1 MIKTI
6 TASDSTSWLHC
17 QGRIWLDKFQPAGE
31 AVELSDFDKLI
42 IRMGELHEW
51 NIKRDLARQHQL
63 IEAVSEEH
71 TRALMEAGVQII
83 YQGQLSE
90 GDIVGKPDFLIRHES
105 GQYQA
110 ADAKLAR
117 SEEKKEIQIQ
127 LGIYRKLLGN
137 DLNALAFLGNGTVTE
152 IGDEADK
159 EVEKFLQSMRE
170 ILAQEVMP
178 QVRYSESKCR
188 DCSYHDTCKPK
199 FEAKGE
205 LTLLYGMD
213 SRAAS
218 GLEKQGIDTIR
229 KLADTDPAVI
239 QDVPYLKGYEKRY
252 RAVLQAQS
260 YFDDS
265 IHQLKPITLPQGTW
279 IHFDVEV
286 NPLTDSGNDHVYL
299 WGLLKPPY
307 NGHAFEYIWTNSE
320 KQDRVGWEAFL
331 AKIAEYRA
339 QYPDLVLAHFSGYEV
354 QKIKA
359 YAERYNMQGHPI
371 VEWLLGDNTPLFDL
385 LEPIKECLVLPVAS
399 YGLKYI
405 CKHPKIVNFQWDDTD
420 SGSQW
425 SVVQYVNYL
434 GELRPDDR
442 ERLKRN
448 ILTYNFDDVMG
459 TRKLE
464 EWVRTREVVDHPA

>member
-1 MIKTI
+1 MKTI

-17 QGRIWLDKFQPAGE
+17 HGRIWLDKFQPAGE
-31 AVELSDFDKLI
+31 AVELSEFDKLI

-51 NIKRDLARQHQL
+51 SIKRDLARQHQL
-63 IEAVSEEH
+63 IEAISEEH

-90 GDIVGKPDFLIRHES
+90 GDVVGKPDFLIRHES

-152 IGDEADK
+152 IGEEADK

-170 ILAQEVMP
+170 ILAQKAMP
-178 QVRYSESKCR
+178 KVRYSESKCR
-188 DCSYHDTCKPK
+188 ECSYHDTCKPK
-199 FEAKGE
+199 FESKGE

-213 SRAAS
+213 SRAAL

-229 KLADTDPAVI
+229 KLADADPATI

-252 RAVLQAQS
+252 RAVLQAKS

-265 IHQLKPITLPQGTW
+265 IHHLKPITLPQGTW

-286 NPLTDSGNDHVYL
+286 NPLTESGNEHVYL

-307 NGHAFEYIWTNSE
+307 NGHAFEYIWTDSE

-359 YAERYNMQGHPI
+359 YVERYQMHDHPI
-371 VEWLLGDNTPLFDL
+371 IAWLLGVDTPLFDL

-405 CKHPKIVNFQWDDTD
+405 CKHPKIVNFQWDDSD

-425 SVVQYVNYL
+425 SVVQYVNFL

>member
-1 MIKTI
+1 MKTI
-6 TASDSTSWLHC
+6 AASDSTSWLHC
-17 QGRIWLDKFQPAGE
+17 HGRVWLDKNPPAGQQP
-31 AVELSDFDKLI
+31 VEPSEFDQLI
-42 IRMGELHEW
+42 IRMGLGHEW
-51 NIKRDLARQHQL
+51 NIKRELERKFQFV
-63 IEAVSEEH
+63 EAVSEEH
-71 TRALMEAGVQII
+71 TRALMEAGCQVI
-83 YQGQLSE
+83 YQGQLTE
-90 GDIVGKPDFLIRHES
+90 GDIIGKPDFLIRHES

-127 LGIYRKLLGN
+127 LGIYRQLLGN
-137 DLNALAFLGNGTVTE
+137 NLNALVFLGTGEVVE

-159 EVEKFLQSMRE
+159 DVEKFTLSMRDL
-170 ILAQEVMP
+170 LAQKTMP

-188 DCSYHDTCKPK
+188 ACGYYDHCKAS
-199 FEAKGE
+199 FVAKGE
-205 LTLLYGMD
+205 LTLLYGID
-213 SRAAS
+213 SRAAP

-229 KLADTDPAVI
+229 KLADADPAKI
-239 QDVPYLKGYEKRY
+239 EDVPYLKGYEKRY
-252 RAVLQAQS
+252 RAVLQAKS

-265 IHQLKPITLPQGTW
+265 IHQLKPITLPNGTW
-279 IHFDVEV
+279 IHFDVEA
-286 NPLTDSGNDHVYL
+286 NPLAESGDDNVYL

-307 NGHAFEYIWTNSE
+307 NGNAFDYIWTDSE
-320 KQDRVGWEAFL
+320 KQDREGWEAFL
-331 AKIAEYRA
+331 AKITEYRA

-359 YAERYNMQGHPI
+359 YAERYNMQAHPI

-385 LEPIKECLVLPVAS
+385 LETVRDCLVLPVAS

-405 CKHPKIVNFQWDDTD
+405 CKHPKLVNFQWDDSD

-425 SVVQYVNYL
+425 SVVQYVNFL

-448 ILTYNFDDVMG
+448 ILTYNFDDVVG

-464 EWVRTREVVDHPA
+464 EWLRAWQPSHN

>member
-1 MIKTI
+1 MTKTI

-17 QGRIWLDKFQPAGE
+17 HGRIWLDKFQPAGE
-31 AVELSDFDKLI
+31 AVEPSEFDKLI
-42 IRMGELHEW
+42 IRMGEGHEW
-51 NIKRDLARQHQL
+51 NIKRELARQYQL
-63 IEAVSEEH
+63 VEAVSEEH
-71 TRALMEAGVQII
+71 TRALMEAGAQII

-90 GDIVGKPDFLIRHES
+90 GDVIGKPDFLIRQES
-105 GQYQA
+105 GQYRA

-127 LGIYRKLLGN
+127 VGTYRKLLGN
-137 DLNALAFLGNGTVTE
+137 GLSALVFLGTGEVTE
-152 IGDEADK
+152 IGEEADK
-159 EVEKFLQSMRE
+159 DVEKFLQSMRE
-170 ILAQEVMP
+170 ILAQKTIP

-188 DCSYHDTCKPK
+188 GCAYYDTCKPR

-205 LTLLYGMD
+205 LTLLYGID
-213 SRAAS
+213 SRAAP

-229 KLADTDPAVI
+229 KLADADPAKI
-239 QDVPYLKGYEKRY
+239 EDVPYLKGYDKRY
-252 RAVLQAQS
+252 RAVLQAKA

-279 IHFDVEV
+279 VHFDVEA
-286 NPLTDSGNDHVYL
+286 NPLSDNGEDHVYL

-307 NGHAFEYIWTNSE
+307 NGNAFEYIWTDSE
-320 KQDRVGWEAFL
+320 KQDRQGWEAFL
-331 AKIAEYRA
+331 AKIEQYRA
-339 QYPDLVLAHFSGYEV
+339 EYPDLVLAHFSGYEV
-354 QKIKA
+354 QKIRA
-359 YAERYNMQGHPI
+359 YADRYQMHYHPT
-371 VEWLLGDNTPLFDL
+371 VAWLLGDNTPLFDL
-385 LEPIKECLVLPVAS
+385 LEPIRECLVLPVAS

-405 CKHPKIVNFQWDDTD
+405 CKHPKLVNFQWDDSD

-434 GELRPDDR
+434 GAVRPDDR

-464 EWVRTREVVDHPA
+464 EWVRGYSVSRN

>member
-1 MIKTI
+1 MVSIA
-6 TASDSTSWLHC
+6 ASDSTSWLHC
-17 QGRIWLDKFQPAGE
+17 HGRVWLDKNPPAGAATVTPSE
-31 AVELSDFDKLI
+31 FDQLI
-42 IRMGELHEW
+42 ITMGLRHEW
-51 NIKRDLARQHQL
+51 DIKRELARQYQL
-63 IEAVSEEH
+63 VEAVSEEH
-71 TRALMEAGVQII
+71 TRALMEAGAQII

-90 GDIVGKPDFLIRHES
+90 GDIIGKPDFLIRHES

-137 DLNALAFLGNGTVTE
+137 GLNAIVFLGNGSVTE
-152 IGDEADK
+152 IGDEADID
-159 EVEKFLQSMRE
+159 VEKFTLSMRE
-170 ILAQEVMP
+170 LLAQKTMP

-188 DCSYHDTCKPK
+188 ACNYYDHCKAS
-199 FEAKGE
+199 FIAKGE
-205 LTLLYGMD
+205 LTLLYGID
-213 SRAAS
+213 SRAAPE
-218 GLEKQGIDTIR
+218 LEKQGIDTIR
-229 KLADTDPAVI
+229 KLAEADPAKI
-239 QDVPYLKGYEKRY
+239 EDVPYLKGYEKRY
-252 RAVLQAQS
+252 RAVLQAKS

-265 IHQLKPITLPQGTW
+265 IHQLKPITLPNGTW
-279 IHFDVEV
+279 IHFDVEA
-286 NPLTDSGNDHVYL
+286 NPLAESGDDNVYL

-307 NGHAFEYIWTNSE
+307 NGQAFDYIWADSE
-320 KQDRVGWEAFL
+320 KQDREGWEAFL
-331 AKIAEYRA
+331 TKIAEYRA

-354 QKIKA
+354 QKIRA
-359 YAERYNMQGHPI
+359 YAERYSMQAHPI

-385 LEPIKECLVLPVAS
+385 LETVRDCLVLPVAS

-405 CKHPKIVNFQWDDTD
+405 CKHPKLVNFQWDDTD

-448 ILTYNFDDVMG
+448 ILTYNFDDVVG

-464 EWVRTREVVDHPA
+464 EWLRALPPMQ

>member
-1 MIKTI
+1 MTQATI
-6 TASDSTSWLHC
+6 RASDAMSWLHC
-17 QGRIWLDKFQPAGE
+17 HGRAWLDKNQPADLQDKE
-31 AVELSDFDKLI
+31 PSEFDQLI
-42 IRMGELHEW
+42 IRMGLGHEW
-51 NIKRDLARQHQL
+51 NIKRELERKFQFV
-63 IEAVSEEH
+63 EAVSEEH
-71 TRALMEAGVQII
+71 TRALMEAGCQVI
-83 YQGQLSE
+83 YQGQLTE
-90 GDIVGKPDFLIRHES
+90 GDIIGKPDFLIRHES

-137 DLNALAFLGNGTVTE
+137 NLKALVFLGTGDVVE
-152 IGDEADK
+152 IGDEADG
-159 EVEKFLQSMRE
+159 EVEKFIDSMRA
-170 ILAQEVMP
+170 IRAQTTMP

-188 DCSYHDTCKPK
+188 ACGYYDHCKAT
-199 FEAKGE
+199 FIAKGE
-205 LTLLYGMD
+205 LTLLYGID
-213 SRAAS
+213 SRAAP

-229 KLADTDPAVI
+229 KLADADPGKI
-239 QDVPYLKGYEKRY
+239 DDVPYLKGYEKRY
-252 RAVLQAQS
+252 RAVLQAKS

-265 IHQLKPITLPQGTW
+265 IRQLKPITLPNGTW
-279 IHFDVEV
+279 IHFDVEA
-286 NPLTDSGNDHVYL
+286 NPLAESGDDNVYL

-307 NGHAFEYIWTNSE
+307 NGHAFDYIWTDSE
-320 KQDRVGWEAFL
+320 KQDREGWEAFL
-331 AKIAEYRA
+331 TKIAEYRA

-359 YAERYNMQGHPI
+359 YAERYNMQAHPI
-371 VEWLLGDNTPLFDL
+371 VEWLLGDKTPLFDL
-385 LEPIKECLVLPVAS
+385 LEPVRDCLVLPVAS

-405 CKHPKIVNFQWDDTD
+405 CKHPKLVNFQWDDSD

-448 ILTYNFDDVMG
+448 ILTYNFDDVVG

-464 EWVRTREVVDHPA
+464 EWLRALPPMQ